1 MDLIAMLRNDRI
13 TNAFS
18 STVTWAIMTGIVVII
33 LTFDGVITNLPS
45 YSLQSRH
52 SLTVQLFFVVEVLIC
67 VFIQFVYLRI
77 INQKYTVNPTIG
89 HFRKYSDIIYYVVTV
104 TQYIIIALLL
114 LILSEIEI
122 LNQYHTII
130 LLIQILLSLFLS
142 AGSFS
147 PSCLSVFTM
156 DKKQTRLSHN
166 CLCCC
171 CYPYK
176 YQFRFYRT
184 FYVVRNA
191 RKTHNDTTIRFLD

>member
-1 MDLIAMLRNDRI
+1 MLRNDRI
-13 TNAFS
+13 TNALS

-122 LNQYHTII
+122 SNQYHTII

-142 AGSFS
+142 AGFQPFLSFG
-147 PSCLSVFTM
+147 
-156 DKKQTRLSHN
+156 
-166 CLCCC
+166 
-171 CYPYK
+171 
-176 YQFRFYRT
+176 FY
-184 FYVVRNA
+184 NG
-191 RKTHNDTTIRFLD
+191 